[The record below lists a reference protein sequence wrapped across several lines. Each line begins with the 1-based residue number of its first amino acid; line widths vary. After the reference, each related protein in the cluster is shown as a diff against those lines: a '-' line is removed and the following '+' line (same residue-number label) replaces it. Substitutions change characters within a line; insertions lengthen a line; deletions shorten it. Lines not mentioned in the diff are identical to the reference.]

1 MTASLALWI
10 GASAAIAALLALW
23 AIVRHLQG
31 KACEIP
37 ATSDLWSGRSYAC
50 PDCGTTMEAGWVML
64 GKGAIWSS
72 RDKGPPGTFAH
83 IGSALPN
90 TISVSL
96 RPAANMAWRCP
107 SCRLLL
113 IDHGKLVKPA
123 ARGRNAAGRGQ

>member
-1 MTASLALWI
+1 MPVNWAILI

-31 KACEIP
+31 KACEVS
-37 ATSDLWSGRSYAC
+37 ATSDLWSGRNYAC

-90 TISVSL
+90 TISLSL

-123 ARGRNAAGRGQ
+123 GRGGTA

>member
-1 MTASLALWI
+1 MSANFAIWI

-31 KACEIP
+31 KALEIP
-37 ATSDLWSGRSYAC
+37 ATAELWSGRRYAC
-50 PDCGTTMEAGWVML
+50 PDCGTAMEAGWVML

-72 RDKGPPGTFAH
+72 RAKGPPGTFAH

-90 TISVSL
+90 TISLSL
-96 RPAANMAWRCP
+96 RPAANMAWRCT

-113 IDHGKLVKPA
+113 IDHSKLMKP
-123 ARGRNAAGRGQ
+123 AGRGGTA